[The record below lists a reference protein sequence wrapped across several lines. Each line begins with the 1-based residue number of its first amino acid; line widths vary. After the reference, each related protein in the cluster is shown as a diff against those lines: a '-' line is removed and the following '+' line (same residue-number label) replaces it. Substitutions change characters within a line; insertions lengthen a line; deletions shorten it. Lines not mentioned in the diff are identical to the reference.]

1 MAAELQELVATC
13 KVHEIKELLKEFGKQ
28 DLDAKLLVE
37 CNEFGGRGSRSSLHN
52 AAVRGRAEIL
62 ALLLSTKANPNITDD
77 AGTSPL
83 HFAADLGHARVA
95 FHLLQAGADPTLKN
109 AFSSTP
115 MDKLAINSWDASD
128 TSEGKRQI
136 QRLIEGE
143 DIPFETLREEPEP
156 PLPASPT
163 SPGGHRRGGA

>member
-128 TSEGKRQI
+128 TSEACIVRGYVCCTCWGSK
-136 QRLIEGE
+136 GAS
-143 DIPFETLREEPEP
+143 PS
-156 PLPASPT
+156 SPT
-163 SPGGHRRGGA
+163 SRLKASGRSSA